1 MGPYSIGNTTLR
13 ITFDFDTPRLGWLY
27 SLSNGVWEQLM
38 TTPTGL
44 KMTIGDLLDRQAER
58 FGDHDALVH
67 VDWDVRY
74 TYREFRAECDRV
86 ARGLLALGIN
96 KGDHVGI
103 WATNYPEWV
112 VAQFATAKIGAVLV
126 TVNPAYRTHELEYL
140 LHQSDAVALVLIGN
154 FRTSDYVAMLNQVA
168 PELAY
173 ATPGQLHCEKLPH
186 LRHVIFVPPYTDA
199 DGKAVGGCPPG
210 MFAWG
215 DVRARGEEISP
226 STLAQRQGECH
237 PDDVTCIM
245 YTSGTTGNP
254 KGVMLTHHNLVSN
267 ASYVVDGLHFT
278 EEDRLCIPVPFYH
291 CFGSSISTLGCVTRG
306 AAMVLPSEYFDPGKT
321 LVAVEKERCTA
332 LHGVPTMFIAELERP
347 DFDRFDLSCLRTG
360 IMAGSPCPIEVM
372 RQVIDRMGA
381 REMTVA
387 YGLTEASPVITLTS
401 SDDTIE
407 RRGTTVGPAIP
418 QVEVK
423 IADPETGEEAPPGEQ
438 GELWA
443 RSFMNMKGYYK
454 MPEAT
459 DAAIDAEGW
468 LHTGDLATVDA
479 DGYYKITG
487 RLKDMIIRGGEN
499 VYPREI
505 EEFLYTNP
513 KVADVQ
519 VIGVPDQRFG
529 EEIMAWVML
538 KADQEATAEEIK
550 EFCQGRIAHYKVP
563 RYVKFVSE
571 FPMTVTGKIQ
581 KFVMRE
587 MSIQELQLEEAAGIE
602 TA

>member
-1 MGPYSIGNTTLR
+1 
-13 ITFDFDTPRLGWLY
+13 
-27 SLSNGVWEQLM
+27 M
-38 TTPTGL
+38 TTPTSL
-44 KMTIGDLLDRQAER
+44 KVTIGDLLDRQAEQ
-58 FGDHDALVH
+58 FGDGDALVH

-74 TYREFRAECDRV
+74 TYREFQAECERV
-86 ARGLLALGIN
+86 ARGLMALGIN
-96 KGDHVGI
+96 KGDHVGV

-112 VAQFATAKIGAVLV
+112 VAQFATAKIGAVMV

-140 LHQSDAVALVLIGN
+140 LRQSDAVALVLIGS

-168 PELAY
+168 PELVHA
-173 ATPGQLHCEKLPH
+173 APGQLRCEKLPH
-186 LRHVIFVPPYTDA
+186 LRHVIFVPPYDA
-199 DGKAVGGCPPG
+199 DGGTDGECPPG
-210 MFAWG
+210 MFSWG
-215 DVRARGEEISP
+215 DMRARGEEISP
-226 STLAQRQGECH
+226 SALARRQQECH
-237 PDDVTCIM
+237 PDDVICIM

-254 KGVMLTHHNLVSN
+254 KGVMLTHHNLVAN
-267 ASYVVDGLHFT
+267 ATYVVDGLGFT
-278 EEDRLCIPVPFYH
+278 EQDRLCIPVPFYH

-306 AAMVLPSEYFDPGKT
+306 AAMVVPSEYFDPGKA

-332 LHGVPTMFIAELERP
+332 LHGVPTMFIAELEHP
-347 DFDRFDLSCLRTG
+347 DFDQFDLASLRTG
-360 IMAGSPCPIEVM
+360 MMAGSPCPIEVM

-381 REMTVA
+381 GEMTVG

-401 SDDTIE
+401 SGDTIE
-407 RRGTTVGPAIP
+407 RRVSTVGPAIP
-418 QVEVK
+418 HVEVK
-423 IADPETGEEAPPGEQ
+423 IADPETGETMPPGQQ
-438 GELWA
+438 GELCA

-459 DAAIDAEGW
+459 EAAIDDEGW

-519 VIGVPDQRFG
+519 VIGVPDRRFG
-529 EEIMAWVML
+529 EEIMAWVLL
-538 KADQEATAEEIK
+538 KAGQDATEEEIK
-550 EFCQGRIAHYKVP
+550 EFCRGKIAHYKVP

-587 MSIQELQLEEAAGIE
+587 TSIGELQLEEAGSVE

>member
-1 MGPYSIGNTTLR
+1 M
-13 ITFDFDTPRLGWLY
+13 
-27 SLSNGVWEQLM
+27 
-38 TTPTGL
+38 
-44 KMTIGDLLDRQAER
+44 
-58 FGDHDALVH
+58 
-67 VDWDVRY
+67 RY

-86 ARGLLALGIN
+86 ARGLMALGIN

-112 VAQFATAKIGAVLV
+112 IAQFATAKIGAVLV

-140 LHQSDAVALVLIGN
+140 LRQSDAAALMLIGN
-154 FRTSDYVAMLNQVA
+154 FRTSDYVAMLNEVV
-168 PELAY
+168 PELAGSS
-173 ATPGQLHCEKLPH
+173 PGQLRSEKLPH
-186 LRHVIFVPPYTDA
+186 LRNVIFIPPYVPAERGMPTRNVRLGRYA
-199 DGKAVGGCPPG
+199 GPGRGNQPRRPGATAGGMPPG
-210 MFAWG
+210 RRHLHHVHLRDYGQPQGGHAHPPQPG
-215 DVRARGEEISP
+215 V
-226 STLAQRQGECH
+226 QRQLRGGEPTFYRRGPALH
-237 PDDVTCIM
+237 PRALLPLLRLLHQHP
-245 YTSGTTGNP
+245 GLRHP
-254 KGVMLTHHNLVSN
+254 GVGYGG
-267 ASYVVDGLHFT
+267 A
-278 EEDRLCIPVPFYH
+278 
-291 CFGSSISTLGCVTRG
+291 LG
-306 AAMVLPSEYFDPGKT
+306 VLRPGKT
-321 LVAVEKERCTA
+321 LVAVERERCTA
-332 LHGVPTMFIAELERP
+332 LHGVPTMFIAQLERP
-347 DFDRFDLSCLRTG
+347 DFDGFDLGSLRTG

-381 REMTVA
+381 REMTVG

-407 RRGTTVGPAIP
+407 RRVTTVGPVIP

-423 IADPETGEEAPPGEQ
+423 IADPETGSEVPPGEQ
-438 GELWA
+438 GELCS

-459 DAAIDAEGW
+459 AAAIDAEGW

-538 KADQEATAEEIK
+538 KAEQEATEEEIK
-550 EFCQGRIAHYKVP
+550 EFCRGRIAHYKVP

-587 MSIQELQLEEAAGIE
+587 MSIQELQLH
-602 TA
+602 